1 MYSEE
6 EIRIRP
12 YARLLTMLGDQ
23 LIKNEQIAVTEL
35 IKNSYD
41 ADAEWVKIS
50 FVNFGKNFKVL
61 PESKIIIEDNGEGM
75 FKEVIKSSWMN
86 PATPNKYSPNG
97 EIRRST
103 SGKRIIQG
111 EKGIG
116 RFAMLKLGR
125 NITLT
130 TRPKEKE
137 SEYIVNFDLSDY
149 DDEFIQFK
157 GNVSNEIF
165 LDELDFS
172 LQEREPSYFI
182 NREVIIKG
190 KKFDSSH
197 NNHGTKI
204 EISNL
209 RGSWSEKKLKELS
222 DSFINFS
229 SIFESEVKEENDE
242 EIDEMLIT
250 LFVDSKELIEKTNP
264 KTLLHNLLNQKTVLR
279 IRKGHYDSKKGI
291 FSYFLNDNFKQVSVQ
306 DNIDLRG
313 IKLFKDNFIIGP
325 ESHQISDF
333 GDFDFDFYI
342 FDFNAKGS
350 SPYALSPAQK
360 TLVRNHRVYL
370 LRDGIRVL
378 PYGDPDDDW
387 LQIDMDRGTISAGAF
402 FSNDQIVGRV
412 RISKFGNPHLR
423 DKTNREGLIEDGLY
437 LKDFTCLIRSF
448 LSMNRIIEYKEYLAK
463 EKKKKNIE
471 NITEEKGKNFFENLR
486 DRYKD
491 DKEGLSLLSS
501 LQSFYKEEKE
511 LFNHR
516 LQRSEHLAAV
526 GLSVETTSHDM
537 MSMLLKSIDI
547 IQSIRNS
554 FNSLFYDKNTI
565 QSQLKEIYEL
575 LTLTVN
581 QLEDMQGLFVSSK
594 QKPKWQA
601 VKPFIELIV
610 KIYKKILLKKDIN
623 LKCQYIGENLEAF
636 CMDADILQLFINLL
650 DNSIYWLEVKNMQ
663 DKEIKIVVN
672 AYNSSIIVADNGP
685 GINEEDKDFIFDAFF
700 STKGEEGRGLGL
712 YISEKLMNRN
722 GNSIRLANN
731 NEKIL
736 EGANFIVEFKER

>member
-1 MYSEE
+1 MYLEE
-6 EIRIRP
+6 EIKIRP

-75 FKEVIKSSWMN
+75 SKEVIKSSWMN
-86 PATPNKYSPNG
+86 PATPNKYSHNG
-97 EIRRST
+97 EIRRSS

-165 LDELDFS
+165 LDQLDFS
-172 LQEREPSYFI
+172 LQERNPSCFL
-182 NREVIIKG
+182 NKEVIIKG

-229 SIFESEVKEENDE
+229 SVFESELKEENDE
-242 EIDEMLIT
+242 EFDEMLIA
-250 LFVDSKELIEKTNP
+250 LFEDSKEIIEETNP

-279 IRKGHYDSKKGI
+279 IRNGHYDSKKGI
-291 FSYFLNDNFKQVSVQ
+291 FSYFLNDNFKRVSIK
-306 DNIDLRG
+306 DNVDLRG

-350 SPYALSPAQK
+350 SPYSLSPAQK

-471 NITEEKGKNFFENLR
+471 NITEEQGKKLFETLR
-486 DRYKD
+486 DRYKT

-501 LQSFYKEEKE
+501 LQSVYKEEKE
-511 LFNHR
+511 LFNSR

-554 FNSLFYDKNTI
+554 FNSLFYDKDTI
-565 QSQLKEIYEL
+565 QSQLKETKEL

-594 QKPKWQA
+594 QKPKWQP
-601 VKPFIELIV
+601 VKPLIELIV
-610 KIYKKILLKKDIN
+610 KIYTKILLKKDIN

-663 DKEIKIVVN
+663 NKEIKIVVN